1 MGLGTRCRGIL
12 QGNFCPRAKR
22 VLYAKKVEPNFS
34 VYFYVGV
41 GPEVTTMQPALEQF
55 PLEER
60 ILVVLAQQPWASAPD
75 LAQRPDLPSDIRETC
90 NQLEEDKMIAGR
102 DIVVTHRKQ
111 RRYVLTRQGVMHVTK
126 PFHHNGLLRAALPLT
141 WQMTEDGVTRMLLW
155 LPMIK
160 CLYEILPAFW
170 TSGIAEPFQWQSP
183 HPDPACSSYVW
194 LGRPT
199 LTDVRWLPSGRLHA
213 AAIWRFERDDKRPRY
228 YALPFFWAGL
238 LPQEDYRSRS
248 LRLGSPFI
256 RCLHGPED
264 PIRWDIEPPLV
275 AIGLDQFA
283 AFRSRTAYGDDV
295 QVGAV
300 DTVGALVWSAEA
312 SHSEWT
318 PGDRPPQARSIGH
331 PEAAAIG
338 EGPDL
343 VNLGGVREYRLFCF
357 LSDFRA
363 ATKENMRKAFRMSGS
378 SVTTA
383 LDHLEARG
391 LITSVGE
398 NLYVTQRGVDML
410 AARDRVDASRL
421 VEVTHL
427 DPEGEA
433 ATRERRHDSTVAAVA
448 GAFRGTGIP
457 VVAGWRWMVSWHDG
471 QLVPDLWALLP
482 VPGREEGIWVPV
494 EVEFTAT
501 AQRRIEEKY
510 RSYRLAPVRLNQ
522 TFPILVITGEEK
534 AAQRF
539 DDQAGDLPVLTTTL
553 KAFLTGVWEGPESV
567 WRRKGGP
574 VGLSDIAREHTAPH
588 LRQPTGRSLDCS
600 KPSLEDR
607 MELIRKESI
616 WSDPTTE
623 DLGWEPPP
631 AIDLPPQAESAERS
645 ENAPVSAPTSP
656 TPPSPPPAPVGRAP
670 TTQDRARQ
678 RREVLSSISWL
689 AARADSRAGI
699 RLKHDDLTEEE
710 RICLRRVR
718 AIITY
723 GANRDCGA
731 GERLVEQS
739 LRHCLRMEDEHL
751 RAIRSRNL
759 LWALTVSRTR
769 TNPRKAFRDILKDYP
784 NRKDACRK
792 FDNWSKM
799 VDRAARA
806 ARPARTLE

>member
-1 MGLGTRCRGIL
+1 MVYNFLRDHPEHAGCSQGLGVAGLCLLKPAGLGPLFEGAPGVGVHAPGVGGYTVVEGVLDPAPVLVGEAGGHGGQEALGMGLGTRCRGIL

-213 AAIWRFERDDKRPRY
+213 AATWRFERDDKRPRY

-248 LRLGSPFI
+248 LRLGPFI

-383 LDHLEARG
+383 LNADDPPSDNR
-391 LITSVGE
+391 SVSQE
-398 NLYVTQRGVDML
+398 DMILRVRETANAALSNALYDLYAVD
-410 AARDRVDASRL
+410 
-421 VEVTHL
+421 VE
-427 DPEGEA
+427 
-433 ATRERRHDSTVAAVA
+433 
-448 GAFRGTGIP
+448 
-457 VVAGWRWMVSWHDG
+457 
-471 QLVPDLWALLP
+471 Q
-482 VPGREEGIWVPV
+482 
-494 EVEFTAT
+494 
-501 AQRRIEEKY
+501 
-510 RSYRLAPVRLNQ
+510 RLNQ
-522 TFPILVITGEEK
+522 YRIDAL
-534 AAQRF
+534 
-539 DDQAGDLPVLTTTL
+539 D
-553 KAFLTGVWEGPESV
+553 GV
-567 WRRKGGP
+567 
-574 VGLSDIAREHTAPH
+574 
-588 LRQPTGRSLDCS
+588 
-600 KPSLEDR
+600 
-607 MELIRKESI
+607 RKEMDDRWIKRETI
-616 WSDPTTE
+616 WSV
-623 DLGWEPPP
+623 L
-631 AIDLPPQAESAERS
+631 
-645 ENAPVSAPTSP
+645 
-656 TPPSPPPAPVGRAP
+656 
-670 TTQDRARQ
+670 
-678 RREVLSSISWL
+678 LSSWWQKVL
-689 AARADSRAGI
+689 AAIIFFSTVTAG
-699 RLKHDDLTEEE
+699 
-710 RICLRRVR
+710 VG
-718 AIITY
+718 AIVYVIQFL
-723 GANRDCGA
+723 GNKLSG
-731 GERLVEQS
+731 
-739 LRHCLRMEDEHL
+739 
-751 RAIRSRNL
+751 
-759 LWALTVSRTR
+759 
-769 TNPRKAFRDILKDYP
+769 
-784 NRKDACRK
+784 
-792 FDNWSKM
+792 
-799 VDRAARA
+799 
-806 ARPARTLE
+806 